1 MFNVLKKFMISHEWM
16 NDQSG
21 GSYNINKQIIFKTP
35 MLQSDLCNYSDA
47 YIVVKGTIN
56 FTDPNNDAHDKK
68 LAFKN
73 NAPFINSISKINNTL
88 IGNAEYLD
96 FVMLMYNFLEY
107 SKNYS
112 KATES
117 FWNYYRDEPSSG
129 TARGV
134 NHSIRGSKVFDWKT
148 SITEKL
154 EGNNTEKENVEIVAP
169 LKYLSSFWR
178 TLDKPLI
185 NCEINLILT
194 WTENCVLRNKA
205 TRDTDPDADPSVS
218 SCS

>member
-1 MFNVLKKFMISHEWM
+1 M

-73 NAPFINSISKINNTL
+73 NTPFINSISKINNTL

-96 FVMLMYNFLEY
+96 FVMLMYNFPEY

-134 NHSIRGSKVFDWKT
+134 NHSIRGSKVFD
-148 SITEKL
+148 
-154 EGNNTEKENVEIVAP
+154 
-169 LKYLSSFWR
+169 
-178 TLDKPLI
+178 
-185 NCEINLILT
+185 
-194 WTENCVLRNKA
+194 
-205 TRDTDPDADPSVS
+205 
-218 SCS
+218 